1 MKSKIIRSFGGAAL
15 LALALFTSSGIARA
29 ELLAWWPLDSPS
41 SAPGA
46 DAAPGARHRLQ
57 FLGGSGELTD
67 GLLPGALAWTTA
79 GGDSAHAASFPATT
93 AFSFSVWVKRDPG
106 TSGGSDQL
114 ATIAR
119 LGERNNSGWALYVG
133 ATGTWTAYA
142 YGAQARKLDSK
153 TAATRGAWTH
163 LAVTFAPAAA
173 ASAPATE
180 TTGLLCLYVNG
191 RLANKGEFA
200 IGRDGDTL
208 PFMLGARHY
217 NGVASWPFAGQ
228 ISQVAVWDEAVPASL
243 VAELAKGRSPGA
255 GLR

>member
-15 LALALFTSSGIARA
+15 LALAIFASSASARA

-46 DAAPGARHRLQ
+46 DAAPGSRHRLQ

-79 GGDSAHAASFPATT
+79 GGDSALTASFPVTK
-93 AFSFSVWVKRDPG
+93 AFSFSAWVKREAG
-106 TSGGSDQL
+106 SAGGGEQL

-133 ATGTWTAYA
+133 AGGTWTAYA

-153 TAATRGAWTH
+153 TAAAPGAWTH
-163 LAVTFAPAAA
+163 LAVTFTPGAAGA
-173 ASAPATE
+173 AGSAE

-200 IGRDGDTL
+200 IGNDGSTL

-217 NGVASWPFAGQ
+217 NGAASWPFAGQ
-228 ISQVAVWDEAVPASL
+228 IAQVAVWDEAIPASL